1 MGSFFRKKVLIIILV
16 SIIVLATLIGY
27 TMRNREEVT
36 LPEELLKDTIGWV
49 QSIFRAPTQFVVGF
63 FSNVDDLK
71 DTYEQNEILKAR
83 LAEYKD
89 LLFEVQALERDNQEL
104 RDILG
109 ITETIRDYTPIHA
122 TVNGRSPELWIE
134 QITINKGK
142 QHGVRPNM
150 AVRTADGMIGKIK
163 TAYQF
168 TSTVQLLS
176 GFDINNRVSVLI
188 QGEENSEPVYGLIE
202 GYDQEKKALLLTVKS
217 AELKEDQLVVTSGLG
232 GVFPQGLPIGEIET
246 VEMDPY
252 GLTNIAYVKPAA
264 NLHEISHVIVVDKVI
279 VSPEQSDNT
288 NMEEEE

>member
-1 MGSFFRKKVLIIILV
+1 MGSLFRKKVLIIILV
-16 SIIVLATLIGY
+16 SIIVLVTLIGY

-49 QSIFRAPTQFVVGF
+49 QSIFRAPTQFVAGF
-63 FSNVDDLK
+63 FSNVDDLT
-71 DTYEQNEILKAR
+71 DTYEQNEILKSR

-89 LLFEVQALERDNQEL
+89 LLFEVQALKRDNQEL

-109 ITETIRDYTPIHA
+109 ITESIRDYTPIHA

-188 QGEENSEPVYGLIE
+188 QGEEGSEPVYGLIE

-232 GVFPQGLPIGEIET
+232 GVFPQGLPIGEIDT

-264 NLHEISHVIVVDKVI
+264 NLHELSHVIVVDKVM
-279 VSPEQSDNT
+279 VSPQETDNT